1 MEQDLL
7 VTVELDPFIF
17 TQDLSDYAAL
27 GLEPEESS
35 VQYVRNFARQFRPL

>member
-7 VTVELDPFIF
+7 MNVELDPIIF
-17 TQDLSDYAAL
+17 THDLSDYDAL
-27 GLEPEESS
+27 GLEPAESS